1 MKLKLG
7 LPRGDTFCHLEV
19 LGVTGS
25 AGLVFDIQHHLLLQV
40 RHGRAAGMAR
50 YPQEM
55 AFRRHAAG
63 GEPYATPCE
72 GPSWGNVAG
81 LSLPLPL
88 GEGTCLL
95 GRNAPGLWPSGS
107 LKTIHAK

>member
-1 MKLKLG
+1 MLLALLDLC
-7 LPRGDTFCHLEV
+7 LPFSTICFSSSSTDVPQVQPDTL
-19 LGVTGS
+19 
-25 AGLVFDIQHHLLLQV
+25 
-40 RHGRAAGMAR
+40 RKW
-50 YPQEM
+50 P
-55 AFRRHAAG
+55 FRRHAAG
-63 GEPYATPCE
+63 GEPYVTPCE